1 MVARVVPV
9 EPFDLVIFGATGDLS
24 RRKLIPALYHRLA
37 DGQMPAEARIIG
49 TARGDLDAEGFRKLA
64 SESLN
69 DFVAVEDLDADTRA
83 QFLACLD
90 YVPLDVATP
99 EGWRELEQKLNEND
113 DGVRPRAFYLSVA
126 PRFFGTIAEGIARA
140 GMVDDRTRIVVE
152 KPLGRDLG
160 TAKELNSKLAAV
172 FDERQIYRIDHY
184 LGKETVQNLM
194 ALRFAN
200 TLFEPLWKAEHVDH
214 VQITVAESVGIEG
227 RGPYYDGIG
236 AIRDMVQNHMLQ
248 LLCLTAMEPPAH
260 FEPDMVRDEKLKVLR
275 SLVPLTDG
283 DDIVRGQYRASGDA
297 ASYREEAENPDSK
310 TESFVALKTGISN
323 WRWAGVPFYL
333 RTGKRLRNRVSEI
346 AIQFKDVPHS
356 IFTSSPTVP
365 RPNVLSI
372 RLQPDEGITLSM
384 TIKDPGPGGLRL
396 TDTKLDMS
404 FADSLART
412 GTRMP
417 DAYERL
423 VMDVIRGDQTL
434 FMRGDEV
441 EEAWRWIDPI
451 IEAWQT
457 RPAPQPYD
465 SGSSGPEDALML
477 MHRDGRRW
485 REIDG

>member
-1 MVARVVPV
+1 M
-9 EPFDLVIFGATGDLS
+9 
-24 RRKLIPALYHRLA
+24 
-37 DGQMPAEARIIG
+37 
-49 TARGDLDAEGFRKLA
+49 
-64 SESLN
+64 
-69 DFVAVEDLDADTRA
+69 
-83 QFLACLD
+83 
-90 YVPLDVATP
+90 
-99 EGWRELEQKLNEND
+99 
-113 DGVRPRAFYLSVA
+113 
-126 PRFFGTIAEGIARA
+126 
-140 GMVDDRTRIVVE
+140 
-152 KPLGRDLG
+152 
-160 TAKELNSKLAAV
+160 
-172 FDERQIYRIDHY
+172 
-184 LGKETVQNLM
+184 
-194 ALRFAN
+194 
-200 TLFEPLWKAEHVDH
+200 
-214 VQITVAESVGIEG
+214 
-227 RGPYYDGIG
+227 
-236 AIRDMVQNHMLQ
+236 
-248 LLCLTAMEPPAH
+248 
-260 FEPDMVRDEKLKVLR
+260 
-275 SLVPLTDG
+275 
-283 DDIVRGQYRASGDA
+283 
-297 ASYREEAENPDSK
+297 
-310 TESFVALKTGISN
+310 
-323 WRWAGVPFYL
+323 PFYL

-451 IEAWQT
+451 IEAWQS
-457 RPAPQPYD
+457 RPPPQPYD

-485 REIDG
+485 REIEG

>member
-1 MVARVVPV
+1 
-9 EPFDLVIFGATGDLS
+9 
-24 RRKLIPALYHRLA
+24 
-37 DGQMPAEARIIG
+37 
-49 TARGDLDAEGFRKLA
+49 
-64 SESLN
+64 
-69 DFVAVEDLDADTRA
+69 
-83 QFLACLD
+83 
-90 YVPLDVATP
+90 
-99 EGWRELEQKLNEND
+99 
-113 DGVRPRAFYLSVA
+113 
-126 PRFFGTIAEGIARA
+126 
-140 GMVDDRTRIVVE
+140 
-152 KPLGRDLG
+152 
-160 TAKELNSKLAAV
+160 
-172 FDERQIYRIDHY
+172 
-184 LGKETVQNLM
+184 
-194 ALRFAN
+194 
-200 TLFEPLWKAEHVDH
+200 
-214 VQITVAESVGIEG
+214 
-227 RGPYYDGIG
+227 
-236 AIRDMVQNHMLQ
+236 
-248 LLCLTAMEPPAH
+248 
-260 FEPDMVRDEKLKVLR
+260 
-275 SLVPLTDG
+275 VPLTDG
-283 DDIVRGQYRASGDA
+283 DDIVRGQYRAGSGG

-404 FADSLART
+404 FADSLARS